1 MIRKILY
8 LILATLLS
16 STAYASDDKQI
27 ETDDG
32 YIIHYNAFITDFLT
46 AEVARSYN
54 IQRSKKRA
62 MLNVSV
68 RKIGKDKVAQTEAAT
83 ATVIVKASNLIG
95 QEKNIEIRQIDEKD
109 AIYYIADFTIA
120 NQEKIKFELQVT
132 PGDKTQEIKF
142 EQQFFID

>member
-1 MIRKILY
+1 MIRKTLY
-8 LILATLLS
+8 SILAILLTV
-16 STAYASDDKQI
+16 TAYASDDRQM

-32 YIIHYNAFITDFLT
+32 YIIHYNAFSTNFLT
-46 AEVARSYN
+46 AEVARTYD
-54 IQRSKKRA
+54 IKRSKKRA

-83 ATVIVKASNLIG
+83 ANITTKVTNFIG
-95 QEKNIEIRQIDEKD
+95 QQKSIEIRKIDEGS

-120 NQEKIKFELQVT
+120 NQEIIKFDLQVT
-132 PGDKTQEIKF
+132 PSDKTHTIKF